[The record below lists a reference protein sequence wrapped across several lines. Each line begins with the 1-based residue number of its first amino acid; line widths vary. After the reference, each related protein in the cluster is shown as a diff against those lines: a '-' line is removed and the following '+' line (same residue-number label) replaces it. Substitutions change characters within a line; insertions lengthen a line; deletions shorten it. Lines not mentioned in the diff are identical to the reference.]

1 MPDPV
6 DRPLT
11 GRERDVLEA
20 LLSVDFPG
28 VERLRREVDTV
39 RVVGVCGCGCP
50 SVDFQRAVGVG
61 MKIQVNAAVDG
72 SDDGLFLFTVAGRLG
87 GIEYVG
93 VSGEPDPAELPEPA
107 LLRVWT
113 A

>member
-11 GRERDVLEA
+11 RRERDVLNA
-20 LLSVDFPG
+20 FLAVDFLG
-28 VERLRREVDTV
+28 VERLRREAEAI

-50 SVDFQRAVGVG
+50 SIDFQRAVGVG
-61 MKIQVNAAVDG
+61 MKIEVNAAVDG

-93 VSGEPDPAELPEPA
+93 VSGERDPAEFPGPA
-107 LLRVWT
+107 LLRLW
-113 A
+113 AA